1 MSPKALNGAKSRVEE
16 EYEIFDESF
25 SIFLRFVGGAP
36 RSWAVAKPMIVEAGI
51 LEVWTDA

>member
-16 EYEIFDESF
+16 ECEIFDESF
-25 SIFLRFVGGAP
+25 SILLRFVGGAP
-36 RSWAVAKPMIVEAGI
+36 RSRAVAKPMIVEAGI